1 MKAKNKTETKT
12 GPKTEPPIKN
22 MIQLDLTMEAAL
34 LKACKSLV
42 AKFPLG
48 RLKCAK
54 VDGKIYYYLKRPSD
68 KKYISVKKSD
78 RKLVALAWALCKRK
92 WLETMIRVL
101 ESNIRSEMR
110 LQKKYRAYDFSAI
123 RGMVSDAYKF
133 MDEKQWYKMLG
144 SEDFSDKVLQSENPA
159 YREDLIHCTTF
170 GLLVRSKSE
179 QFIAEMLHAAGIPF
193 RYEPEIKLT
202 APDGM
207 IRSYYP
213 DFLLIHPLGGNLYWE
228 HIGKLGDEEY
238 RKRNEPKYLAYFHNH
253 ITPGIN
259 LIITCDDVGGAPS
272 VPMFSEII
280 KWLSANQM
288 HY

>member
-1 MKAKNKTETKT
+1 MKAKNKMATKTETKM
-12 GPKTEPPIKN
+12 GNI
-22 MIQLDLTMEAAL
+22 IQLDLTMEASL

-54 VDGKIYYYLKRPSD
+54 VDGKTYYYLKRPSD
-68 KKYISVKKSD
+68 EKYIPVRKGD

-92 WLETMIRVL
+92 WLETMIRIL
-101 ESNIRSEMR
+101 ECNIRSEKR
-110 LQKKYRAYDFSAI
+110 LQKKYRAYDFDAI
-123 RGMVSDAYKF
+123 NEMVSDAYKF
-133 MDEKQWYKMLG
+133 MDEKQWYTMLG
-144 SEDFSDKVLQSENPA
+144 SEVFSDKVIQSENPS
-159 YREDLIHCTTF
+159 YREDLIHCTSF
-170 GLLVRSKSE
+170 GLRVRSKSE

-207 IRSYYP
+207 IQSYYP
-213 DFLLIHPLGGNLYWE
+213 DFLLKHPMGGTLYWE
-228 HIGKLGDEEY
+228 HIGMLGDEEY
-238 RKRNEPKYLAYFHNH
+238 LKRNKPKYLAYFHNH

-259 LIITCDDVGGAPS
+259 LIITCDDVDGAPS
-272 VPMFSEII
+272 VPMFGEII
-280 KWLSANQM
+280 KWLLANQK